1 MTRVRVT
8 RVTRV
13 TLVTYLLLFAVL
25 LHFLEKQPLK
35 GRSLSAAKN
44 ILVRRNYADG
54 ESKVRRRRAV
64 DELAKR
70 SSAPVGAPSFSNG
83 RSLYCIS
90 WNVRREECL
99 EECFSENHRP

>member
-44 ILVRRNYADG
+44 ILVRRNYAVG
-54 ESKVRRRRAV
+54 APKVRRRRAV
-64 DELAKR
+64 DELAKL
-70 SSAPVGAPSFSNG
+70 SSAPTARRRRAECAPTAQFN
-83 RSLYCIS
+83 
-90 WNVRREECL
+90 
-99 EECFSENHRP
+99 